1 MTLKLPRLSSNIP
14 VFDRATGLPT
24 LAFVRFWDEVATRIE
39 TETGALAAAEAANAA
54 AIAADA
60 AATAANAAAAS
71 ANSAASTAQ
80 TTADTVTAQ
89 ASLNNSFTTG
99 ATVTATDA
107 GASATISIGAHT
119 RYYGD
124 GTNVS
129 VNAGSVTGLSYST
142 KYYVYYDQASRA
154 GGAVTYVATT
164 TNATAFPTTGNPDRH
179 YVGAVTTPAAA
190 AGPNTGAPAVPP
202 SFDPPVI
209 GFW

>member
-14 VFDRATGLPT
+14 IFDRATGLPT

-54 AIAADA
+54 ALAAD
-60 AATAANAAAAS
+60 AAAAS
-71 ANSAASTAQ
+71 ANAAAAVADAAASSAQ

-89 ASLNNSFTTG
+89 ASLNNSFATG
-99 ATVTATDA
+99 MTLTATDA
-107 GASATISIGAHT
+107 GANATITISGHT

-124 GTNVS
+124 GSNVS
-129 VNAGSVTGLSYST
+129 VTGSSVTGLSYST

-154 GGAVTYVATT
+154 GGAVTYAATS
-164 TNATAFPTTGNPDRH
+164 TNATAFPTAGNPDRH

-202 SFDPPVI
+202 NFDPPVI